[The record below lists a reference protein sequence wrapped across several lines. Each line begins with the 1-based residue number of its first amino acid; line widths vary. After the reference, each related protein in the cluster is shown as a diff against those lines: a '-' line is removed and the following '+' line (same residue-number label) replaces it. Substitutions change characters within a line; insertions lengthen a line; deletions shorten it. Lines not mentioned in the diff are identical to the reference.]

1 MKLLILIP
9 SWDIFMEVFL
19 REIMSSNNL
28 IYHFYV
34 HESVS
39 VTRRIFLKSVK
50 VVERLPTAEL
60 GLLSHM
66 AILAF

>member
-1 MKLLILIP
+1 
-9 SWDIFMEVFL
+9 MEVFL

-39 VTRRIFLKSVK
+39 VTRRIFFKSVK

-60 GLLSHM
+60 GLLSDM